1 MNTENDTKTVRCR
14 LNSIEDVCA
23 ELAKTYRETRSGRLP
38 SAELGRLS
46 NCLAILARIKAD
58 HDLEARIL
66 KLESGAVK

>member
-1 MNTENDTKTVRCR
+1 MAADDTKAVRCR
-14 LNSIEDVCA
+14 LNSIEDVCN
-23 ELAKTYRETRSGRLP
+23 ELAKIYRETRSGKLQ

-66 KLESGAVK
+66 KLESGGAK